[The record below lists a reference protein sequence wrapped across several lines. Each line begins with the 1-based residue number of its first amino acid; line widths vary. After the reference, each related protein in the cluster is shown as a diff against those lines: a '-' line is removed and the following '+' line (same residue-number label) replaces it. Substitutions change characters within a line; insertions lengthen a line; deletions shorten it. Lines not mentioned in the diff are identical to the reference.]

1 MEKFTRILLI
11 EDSKFFS
18 QLVKKAIL
26 ERIDAEIVTVTSLA
40 ETKAAVEAANKPFH
54 LALSDI
60 VLPDSHDGESID
72 YLKEKGIPAIV
83 FTGVFSEAMRERLLA
98 HSIIDYVVKD
108 TPASLNY
115 LVNLVERLHKNQD
128 VTVLLVDD
136 SRAARLYMGDLLRA
150 YRFNVLEAGN
160 GKEALKVLGENPH
173 IRMVIT
179 DYNMPVMDGV
189 EMVKRMRGSHDADQ
203 LAIIALSSG
212 GTGALSAQFIK
223 CGANDFITK
232 PFLREEFFCRIIQNI
247 RMLDMVDRLK
257 DMATKDPLTRIH
269 NRRFFFEAGEGLF
282 SSAKRDH
289 LSLTA
294 AMMDIDFFKKVND
307 TYGHDGG
314 DAVLKRVASLLRELC
329 RQTDIVARLG
339 GEEFA
344 ILAVNMDE
352 AHVRPFFDKLRIAIS
367 EAEIIHNG
375 KRIPVAASFGV
386 CHGVGTSL
394 DSMLKSADEAL
405 YRAKEGGRNRVEIC

>member
-1 MEKFTRILLI
+1 MEKVTRILLI

-18 QLVKKAIL
+18 QLVKKSIL
-26 ERIDAEIVTVTSLA
+26 ERVDAEIVTAASLA
-40 ETKAAVEAANKPFH
+40 ETKKAVETAKEPFH

-60 VLPDSHDGESID
+60 VLPDSHDGECVD
-72 YLKEKGIPAIV
+72 FLKEKGIPAIV
-83 FTGVFSEAMRERLLA
+83 FTSIFSESMRERLF
-98 HSIIDYVVKD
+98 SQSVIDYVIKD

-115 LVNLVERLHKNQD
+115 LVGLVERLHKNQEM
-128 VTVLLVDD
+128 TVLLVDD
-136 SRAARLYMGDLLRA
+136 SRAARHYMRDLLNA
-150 YRFNVLEAGN
+150 YRFNVIEAES
-160 GKEALKVLGENPH
+160 GKEGIKLLAENPN

-179 DYNMPVMDGV
+179 DYNMPGMNGV
-189 EMVKRMRGSHDADQ
+189 EMVKHMRGSHDPDQ
-203 LAIIALSSG
+203 LAIIGLSASG
-212 GTGALSAQFIK
+212 SGALSAQFIK
-223 CGANDFITK
+223 FGANDFINK
-232 PFLREEFFCRIIQNI
+232 PFQREEFFCRIIQNV
-247 RMLDMVDRLK
+247 RMLDMVDHLK

-269 NRRFFFEAGEGLF
+269 NRRFFFDAGEGLF
-282 SSAKRDH
+282 SSAKREH

-329 RQTDIVARLG
+329 RQTDIVARFG

-352 AHVRPFFDKLRIAIS
+352 THILPFFNKLRTSIA

-394 DSMLKSADEAL
+394 ESMLKSADEAL
-405 YRAKEGGRNRVEIC
+405 YRAKEGGRNRVEMA

>member
-1 MEKFTRILLI
+1 MEKVTRILLI

-26 ERIDAEIVTVTSLA
+26 ERIDAEIVTAASLA
-40 ETKAAVEAANKPFH
+40 ETKKAVETAKVPFH

-72 YLKEKGIPAIV
+72 YLKEAGIPAIV

-115 LVNLVERLHKNQD
+115 LVNLVERLHKNQEI
-128 VTVLLVDD
+128 TVLLVDD
-136 SRAARLYMGDLLRA
+136 SRAARHYMSDLLKA
-150 YRFNVLEAGN
+150 YRFKVLEAGN
-160 GKEALKVLGENPH
+160 GKEGLKVLAENPD

-223 CGANDFITK
+223 IGANDFITK

-352 AHVRPFFDKLRIAIS
+352 AHIRPFFDKLRTAIA
-367 EAEIIHNG
+367 EAEIIHDG
-375 KRIPVAASFGV
+375 KRIPVTASFGV
-386 CHGVGTSL
+386 CHGAGISL
-394 DSMLKSADEAL
+394 DAMLKSADEAL
-405 YRAKEGGRNRVEIC
+405 YRAKEGGRNRVEMV